1 MNSKCRGESRRTFQS
16 ESERNKKSYILRKK
30 QAHHSVRNEITQC
43 MANQNGQ
50 NVHSL
55 SIGIKRKIIKKNK
68 DWSQVL
74 NPGHLFQQIKSE
86 NVCNAE

>member
-1 MNSKCRGESRRTFQS
+1 
-16 ESERNKKSYILRKK
+16 
-30 QAHHSVRNEITQC
+30 

-50 NVHSL
+50 NVHSP
-55 SIGIKRKIIKKNK
+55 SIGIKRKTIKKNK

-74 NPGHLFQQIKSE
+74 NPGHLFQQEIKSE